1 MSPQAQLRLRL
12 ATAATVSCGYEMV
25 TPHRA
30 RRIILLSQMR
40 LFQGLEIERKG
51 RLARN
56 RWSSNP
62 LDLFSRRFRAFG
74 RPSSEAGDG
83 QRERGDNKKMPQRRR
98 RPTRALPKSL
108 LCAAPLCSCS
118 CLLERQPIPI
128 PFPSILPCFYPS
140 LFRDGEK
147 RDLQLS
153 HFTLPSDRSPTP
165 SLPLPLKGCKL

>member
-108 LCAAPLCSCS
+108 LCAAP
-118 CLLERQPIPI
+118 P
-128 PFPSILPCFYPS
+128 PSLVLVFVGAATDPPSRSLPSFHPS

-165 SLPLPLKGCKL
+165 SLSLPLKGCKL